1 MTPVKTCFKTIL
13 RSFVGNAAKLISLT
27 VIMFLG
33 VAFVSGLGTLS
44 PTVEGSLENYLAA
57 SDVPDLTVKAGSA
70 DGIPEEQLEAIAG
83 QEYVSDVLPLT
94 VMDVQGE
101 KNTRI
106 YVLDDFLSGVNTLGI
121 EGRLPAA
128 YGEVLAERH
137 SDYTEQFSVGDEVTV
152 LGMQCK
158 VVGIASNP
166 LIFDRLGEPDV
177 IENEPLEN
185 IFYLS
190 SAYMPVRMPYT
201 DAYVRVEGLGGDY
214 FSQGYKDAAVE
225 RAEELSAV
233 LGDGFTVL
241 TLAQNKSMITAES
254 YLDKVTVIVWAFPAF
269 FILVA
274 ALVVMT
280 TMSRMIEEERGQ
292 IGCLKSLGMGNGRV
306 LFKYMFMAAACW
318 LVASA
323 LSVAVGLPLLPAVI
337 VPAFDT
343 IFFMPAVTG
352 GLHPLMGIVSA
363 LAIAVAV
370 LAVTYLVCRGKL
382 KERPASLLVAGAPR
396 PGKRI
401 FLERVGFIWNRLPFR
416 YKSSLRNI
424 FRYKKH
430 LAMTVVSVAGATV
443 LAFAGLGLF
452 NVAGSVTSGSFAG
465 MGDSLKPISLVI
477 IAFAM
482 LLCVFVIY
490 NLTNMNIGERKREIA
505 TLAVLGYRRG
515 EILGYIYREIMMM
528 AVFGVLAGIGLGALF
543 LWAVLGYLG
552 FGSLADVKWYTY
564 FLAFGIMMLFTGVTD
579 LILSPKILGIDMT
592 GSLKAND

>member
-1 MTPVKTCFKTIL
+1 M
-13 RSFVGNAAKLISLT
+13 
-27 VIMFLG
+27 
-33 VAFVSGLGTLS
+33 
-44 PTVEGSLENYLAA
+44 
-57 SDVPDLTVKAGSA
+57 
-70 DGIPEEQLEAIAG
+70 
-83 QEYVSDVLPLT
+83 
-94 VMDVQGE
+94 
-101 KNTRI
+101 
-106 YVLDDFLSGVNTLGI
+106 
-121 EGRLPAA
+121 
-128 YGEVLAERH
+128 
-137 SDYTEQFSVGDEVTV
+137 
-152 LGMQCK
+152 
-158 VVGIASNP
+158 
-166 LIFDRLGEPDV
+166 
-177 IENEPLEN
+177 
-185 IFYLS
+185 
-190 SAYMPVRMPYT
+190 
-201 DAYVRVEGLGGDY
+201 
-214 FSQGYKDAAVE
+214 
-225 RAEELSAV
+225 
-233 LGDGFTVL
+233 
-241 TLAQNKSMITAES
+241 
-254 YLDKVTVIVWAFPAF
+254 
-269 FILVA
+269 
-274 ALVVMT
+274 
-280 TMSRMIEEERGQ
+280 
-292 IGCLKSLGMGNGRV
+292 
-306 LFKYMFMAAACW
+306 
-318 LVASA
+318 
-323 LSVAVGLPLLPAVI
+323 GLPLLPAVI

-452 NVAGSVTSGSFAG
+452 NVAGSGTSGSFAG

>member
-1 MTPVKTCFKTIL
+1 
-13 RSFVGNAAKLISLT
+13 
-27 VIMFLG
+27 
-33 VAFVSGLGTLS
+33 
-44 PTVEGSLENYLAA
+44 
-57 SDVPDLTVKAGSA
+57 
-70 DGIPEEQLEAIAG
+70 
-83 QEYVSDVLPLT
+83 
-94 VMDVQGE
+94 
-101 KNTRI
+101 
-106 YVLDDFLSGVNTLGI
+106 
-121 EGRLPAA
+121 
-128 YGEVLAERH
+128 
-137 SDYTEQFSVGDEVTV
+137 
-152 LGMQCK
+152 
-158 VVGIASNP
+158 
-166 LIFDRLGEPDV
+166 
-177 IENEPLEN
+177 
-185 IFYLS
+185 
-190 SAYMPVRMPYT
+190 
-201 DAYVRVEGLGGDY
+201 
-214 FSQGYKDAAVE
+214 
-225 RAEELSAV
+225 
-233 LGDGFTVL
+233 
-241 TLAQNKSMITAES
+241 
-254 YLDKVTVIVWAFPAF
+254 
-269 FILVA
+269 
-274 ALVVMT
+274 
-280 TMSRMIEEERGQ
+280 
-292 IGCLKSLGMGNGRV
+292 MGNGRV
-306 LFKYMFMAAACW
+306 LFKYMFMSAACW
-318 LVASA
+318 LIASA
-323 LSVAVGLPLLPAVI
+323 LGVAVGLPLLPAVI

-363 LAIAVAV
+363 LAIAAAV

>member
-1 MTPVKTCFKTIL
+1 M
-13 RSFVGNAAKLISLT
+13 
-27 VIMFLG
+27 
-33 VAFVSGLGTLS
+33 
-44 PTVEGSLENYLAA
+44 
-57 SDVPDLTVKAGSA
+57 
-70 DGIPEEQLEAIAG
+70 
-83 QEYVSDVLPLT
+83 
-94 VMDVQGE
+94 
-101 KNTRI
+101 
-106 YVLDDFLSGVNTLGI
+106 
-121 EGRLPAA
+121 
-128 YGEVLAERH
+128 
-137 SDYTEQFSVGDEVTV
+137 
-152 LGMQCK
+152 
-158 VVGIASNP
+158 
-166 LIFDRLGEPDV
+166 
-177 IENEPLEN
+177 
-185 IFYLS
+185 
-190 SAYMPVRMPYT
+190 
-201 DAYVRVEGLGGDY
+201 
-214 FSQGYKDAAVE
+214 
-225 RAEELSAV
+225 
-233 LGDGFTVL
+233 
-241 TLAQNKSMITAES
+241 
-254 YLDKVTVIVWAFPAF
+254 
-269 FILVA
+269 
-274 ALVVMT
+274 
-280 TMSRMIEEERGQ
+280 
-292 IGCLKSLGMGNGRV
+292 
-306 LFKYMFMAAACW
+306 
-318 LVASA
+318 
-323 LSVAVGLPLLPAVI
+323 GLPLLPAVI

-528 AVFGVLAGIGLGALF
+528 AAAC
-543 LWAVLGYLG
+543 WPA
-552 FGSLADVKWYTY
+552 
-564 FLAFGIMMLFTGVTD
+564 
-579 LILSPKILGIDMT
+579 
-592 GSLKAND
+592 